1 METVKRVQRLFRIGV
16 MVAVL
21 MLLAA
26 GTLVTF
32 REGQYDR
39 LQEEY
44 AAAREAAILLEQYVE
59 NGVLPT
65 LPSTVSGFGL
75 YNLAGTAIVSSGT
88 APARIPVAIDNHE
101 LRRIDGRLR
110 LIRPVGAPRGA
121 PIVRGEPG
129 GETAPRGMRRMP
141 GPVGQFV
148 LIDYNVEAQIRGQAW
163 ERAAL
168 IASGI
173 LTAAVLAMVVGL
185 YRRLQFASREAEDQR
200 RLAQLGEAART
211 LAHEIKNPLTA
222 AQMQTALLRRTI
234 DQGEHR
240 RIDVIDEELGR
251 IRVLTDQ
258 VREFLKSGVGNPEAL
273 RVLPL
278 IEDLAGRL
286 SIPVEAHGDDSTV
299 VRFDRERFQSVIG
312 NLLRNAREADET
324 GEPVRVEVHAQ
335 RGRVRILV
343 SDRGPGI
350 PEAERTRIFDPF
362 FTTKTHG
369 SGVGLAVTRRFV
381 EDAGGE
387 ISVEDREGGGTTV
400 ALNLKGETH
409 ESSGRRR

>member
-1 METVKRVQRLFRIGV
+1 METVKRIQRLFRTGV
-16 MVAVL
+16 VIAVL
-21 MLLAA
+21 MLIVA

-32 REGQYDR
+32 RESQYDR

-59 NGVLPT
+59 NGVLPD
-65 LPSTVSGFGL
+65 LPSSVSGFGL
-75 YNLAGTAIVSSGT
+75 YNLDGTAIVSSGT
-88 APARIPVAIDNHE
+88 APPRIPVAMEPHE

-148 LIDYNVEAQIRGQAW
+148 LVDYDVEAQIRGQAW

-173 LTAAVLAMVVGL
+173 LTAAVLAMIVVL

-222 AQMQTALLRRTI
+222 AQMQTALLRRTTEKS
-234 DQGEHR
+234 EHR
-240 RIDVIDEELGR
+240 RIDVIDEELKR

-258 VREFLKSGVGNPEAL
+258 VREFLKSGVGKPEAL

-278 IEDLAGRL
+278 VRDLAERL
-286 SIPVEAHGDDSTV
+286 SIPVELHGDDATV
-299 VRFDRERFQSVIG
+299 VRFDRERFQSVVG

-324 GEPVRVEVHAQ
+324 GAPVRVEVHEQ
-335 RGRVRILV
+335 RSRVRLLV

-350 PEAERTRIFDPF
+350 PQAERDRVFDPF

-381 EDAGGE
+381 EDAGGD
-387 ISVEDREGGGTTV
+387 ISIEDRGGGGTTV
-400 ALNLKGETH
+400 VLNL
-409 ESSGRRR
+409 RRVA